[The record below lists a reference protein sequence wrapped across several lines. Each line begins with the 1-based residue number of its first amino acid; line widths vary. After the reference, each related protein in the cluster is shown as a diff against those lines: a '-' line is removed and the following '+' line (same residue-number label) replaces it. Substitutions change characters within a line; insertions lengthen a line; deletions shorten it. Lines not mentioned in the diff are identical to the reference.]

1 VSTPAN
7 AVQSQTLAKLVRSK
21 YPGAYDDMDDATLEK
36 NVLAKYP
43 QYSDLPRTQT
53 AQSQVPNTM
62 AQARQTIANIIPNE
76 EAYRQDPRLRNVSLP
91 PWVSPAQVASGENQ
105 YQRQSGEQIGQ
116 VAAGMA
122 TGGLLPAV
130 KGAGLAS
137 NFLRFL
143 GRTGISGASMGAGTL
158 AGGGTPQEAKGAA
171 EGGVVGQPIAEAA
184 GATLPWMAK
193 GLKNTAVKQ
202 YEKALAPTT
211 KVNKAITQDIA
222 PEMIQRGVRGSL
234 EGMEQKAGQKISE
247 LNPQLNTAYQQA
259 GAMPT
264 SAGSIPGATIAG
276 AGNKVIQ
283 DLETLKQSYMPGG
296 NVAQPQAVNAIEG
309 VQGIIKQYGPD
320 VSPDNLRRLRQIF
333 EDPVAQRGGYAG
345 ADLSTNYTLSAQ
357 KQAADSIR
365 GILNK
370 NPDIGSLNKELSFW
384 LDVQRVTSES
394 GLRRTGQEG
403 GLLKTLWPLG
413 AAIAGGGAG
422 FAAHGTEAGLGA
434 AATTMLA
441 TQVAKAAR
449 SPAWRTVSAVTK
461 DRLANALARGDVA
474 ATSALL
480 SKVGL
485 STAGSSQQ
493 TAPAGL
499 PWQRQG
505 QLAQPPTQ

>member
-1 VSTPAN
+1 MPDIRVQDEQGTVHVFPDGSTPEMIAKAMN
-7 AVQSQTLAKLVRSK
+7 VKPPTPLQPPDAV
-21 YPGAYDDMDDATLEK
+21 
-36 NVLAKYP
+36 
-43 QYSDLPRTQT
+43 
-53 AQSQVPNTM
+53 
-62 AQARQTIANIIPNE
+62 AQARQTIGNIIPNE
-76 EAYRQDPRLRNVSLP
+76 EAYRANPSLRNVNLP
-91 PWVSPAQVASGENQ
+91 AGVSPAQVGRNLNEYN
-105 YQRQSGEQIGQ
+105 RQSGQLIGQ
-116 VAAGMA
+116 TAAGMA
-122 TGGLLPAV
+122 TGGLFPAI
-130 KGAGLAS
+130 KGAGLVK
-137 NFLRFL
+137 NILPFL
-143 GRTGISGASMGAGTL
+143 GRVGTSAASMGAGTL

-171 EGGVVGQPIAEAA
+171 EGGAIAQPIAE
-184 GATLPWMAK
+184 GASTVLPWIAK
-193 GLKNTAVKQ
+193 GLKNAAVSQ
-202 YEKALAPTT
+202 YQRALSPTT
-211 KVNKAITQDIA
+211 KASKAITQDIA
-222 PEMIQRGVRGSL
+222 PEMVQRGVRGSL
-234 EGMEQKAGQKISE
+234 EGMEQQAGQKISE
-247 LNPQLNTAYQQA
+247 LNPQLNAAYQQA
-259 GAMPT
+259 GSMPT
-264 SAGSIPGATIAG
+264 SAGSLPGATLVG

-296 NVAQPQAVNAIEG
+296 NIAQPQAVSAIEG

-370 NPDIGSLNKELSFW
+370 NPDIGSLNKEISFW

-413 AAIAGGGAG
+413 AAVAGGGAG
-422 FAAHGTEAGLGA
+422 FAAHGAEAGLGA

-480 SKVGL
+480 SKVG
-485 STAGSSQQ
+485 SATAATPQPQ
-493 TAPAGL
+493 TPNGL
-499 PWQRQG
+499 PWQRQ
-505 QLAQPPTQ
+505 QQSAQPPTQ